1 MRSSF
6 YVLVAVLMLA
16 GASSQMTLKKQPA
29 QAHKKPVDLKGGVN
43 GGNACMVCTVLV
55 SLTEQLSMIYNQT
68 VDKSLDQLCN
78 FLPAGLFRQS
88 CVDAVN
94 IFGPAIISG

>member
-1 MRSSF
+1 MKPII
-6 YVLVAVLMLA
+6 YVLVVVIMLV
-16 GASSQMTLKKQPA
+16 GASSPMTLN
-29 QAHKKPVDLKGGVN
+29 QAIKKPVDVKRGVN
-43 GGNACMVCTVLV
+43 GGSACMVCTVLV

-78 FLPAGLFRQS
+78 FLPVGLFRQS